1 MTTPIADPSTSF
13 ADNLVHFARY
23 LRARSFSVTPDTSA
37 ALLQAADTIGLD
49 DRDDL
54 RAAFRA
60 VTVARPEEL
69 QTFEQAFDLFF
80 GEGEASRPS
89 LDKVEYQVHDR
100 DRPRPLVP
108 VLAEQAPAGAERP
121 RDDLEEV
128 TGGSYAERLGR
139 KDFGDLTAEEQ
150 AEVRDLIARM
160 VWQPAD
166 ARSRRWGPDSRG
178 RRPHFRRTFRGM
190 VGPHGDLMPL
200 AYADRRRRRRP
211 LLVLADV
218 SGSMERYSE
227 MLLYFIH
234 AAQGRLGRVEAFVV
248 SPHLTRITREVRH
261 RDPRIALR
269 QVAGKVTDWSSG
281 TRIGE
286 SLRTFNREWSRR
298 VARGGPIALVV
309 SDGWDRGDP
318 DLLHD
323 EMARLARSVHR
334 VVWLNPLAGRA
345 GFRPETRGMRTVLPF
360 VDHFLSAAS
369 VADLRQVV
377 RLLESVPA
385 RRREVARRT
394 G

>member
-1 MTTPIADPSTSF
+1 MPTTF

-23 LRARSFSVTPDTSA
+23 LRARGFSVTPDTSV
-37 ALLQAADTIGLD
+37 ALMQAADTVGLD
-49 DRDDL
+49 DKADL
-54 RAAFRA
+54 EAAFRA

-69 QTFEQAFDLFF
+69 ATFAHAFALFF
-80 GEGEASRPS
+80 GDGPPAKPR
-89 LDKVEYQVHDR
+89 LDQVEYQVHDR

-108 VLAEQAPAGAERP
+108 VLAEQAPTGTERP

-128 TGGSYAERLGR
+128 TGGSYRERLGR

-166 ARSRRWGPDSRG
+166 ARSRRWAPDTRG
-178 RRPHFRRTFRGM
+178 DRPHFRRTFRGL

-200 AYADRRRRRRP
+200 AYAARRPRRRP

-227 MLLYFIH
+227 MLLYFVH
-234 AAQGRLGRVEAFVV
+234 AAQGRLGRVEAFVF
-248 SPHLTRITREVRH
+248 STHLTRITREIRH
-261 RDPRIALR
+261 RDPRIALH

-286 SLRTFNREWSRR
+286 SLQAFNRDWSRR
-298 VARGGPIALVV
+298 VARGGPIALIV

-318 DLLHD
+318 EVLHR

-345 GFRPETRGMRTVLPF
+345 GFRPETRGMQTVLPF

-369 VADLRQVV
+369 VTDLRQVV
-377 RLLESVPA
+377 RLLESVPS
-385 RRREVARRT
+385 RRREVTRA
-394 G
+394 